1 MSFFD
6 NIGNVYWVWF
16 LSVFII
22 LVFGY
27 YCIKKFLGKNKTG
40 GGRGKIMKGGSDHYY
55 ATISFVIVIIIII
68 LANIGVFGNLYGG
81 HAGRL

>member
-27 YCIKKFLGKNKTG
+27 YGIKKILGKNKTG
-40 GGRGKIMKGGSDHYY
+40 GGRGKIMTGGSVTKYVI
-55 ATISFVIVIIIII
+55 AFIIAGLIVAGVVGTILSDR
-68 LANIGVFGNLYGG
+68 
-81 HAGRL
+81 GRGAAR

>member
-27 YCIKKFLGKNKTG
+27 YGIKKILGKNKTG

-55 ATISFVIVIIIII
+55 AIISFAIVITLII
-68 LANIGVFGNLYGG
+68 LALSGAFGNLYGG